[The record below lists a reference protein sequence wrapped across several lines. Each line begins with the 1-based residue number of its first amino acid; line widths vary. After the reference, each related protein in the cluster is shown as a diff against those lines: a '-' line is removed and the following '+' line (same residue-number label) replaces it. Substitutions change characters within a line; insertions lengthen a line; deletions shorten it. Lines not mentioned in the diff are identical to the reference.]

1 MKMGAGGIITKF
13 QCVID
18 NAVLSNLVAAC
29 FQWRDS
35 QVLADRLT
43 IVADAS
49 CTLYTVS
56 AAAAAAG
63 RHQGCGRE
71 RVTT

>member
-18 NAVLSNLVAAC
+18 NAVLGNLVTAC
-29 FQWRDS
+29 FQRRDS

-49 CTLYTVS
+49 ARYPLYQQQQQQQGGIRD
-56 AAAAAAG
+56 AAG
-63 RHQGCGRE
+63 SE
-71 RVTT
+71 